1 MEMDS
6 VNFYYFVGC
15 TLADSLTAKSCSVR
29 SWTPYSSP
37 KSMIYNPKLNDK
49 PPWFFHMWIPPLG
62 KPVFMSMCTNTLF
75 CLLTKLLFIFLHLC
89 TGGQSRSWFCSVF
102 TWLLQCLQSCCNS
115 GCAPNIFFQSWQLVW
130 LSHKRHGWAFCTS
143 TFVLTAVTFVV
154 L

>member
-1 MEMDS
+1 MW
-6 VNFYYFVGC
+6 
-15 TLADSLTAKSCSVR
+15 CSVLNTVIE
-29 SWTPYSSP
+29 SKIHNLQPYAKQRASLIFSYVSS
-37 KSMIYNPKLNDK
+37 
-49 PPWFFHMWIPPLG
+49 PLG
-62 KPVFMSMCTNTLF
+62 KPVFMSMFTNTLF

-102 TWLLQCLQSCCNS
+102 TWLLQCLQSYCTS